1 MQFKPTLFARSF
13 LALGVAAS
21 LTACGSDSDGVND
34 APVAGEVAVQW
45 DIAQEPEAIDLL
57 ASASDP
63 DGDTLNVSSIGE
75 AEHGTIT
82 LEGNTAVYEPNS
94 GYLGEDSFTFTVSDG
109 ELTSEGLVK
118 VDVVGTLSVQGRVID
133 SPIANATV
141 YIVVDGIEYT
151 VQADDDG
158 FYELPAT
165 FGSLKG
171 DQVIRITA
179 RGSEANGQGNV
190 TLSSMLTSVERLMER
205 AGDDFTLNRSEMND
219 VNVTHV
225 TTARDILTRKAAGDE
240 EVTADNMAEFG
251 NSIDPQLLI
260 QMAAVT
266 KLIVDNSDFDLP
278 EGYETIED
286 FLNDDESYN
295 SFVETA
301 SQGGD
306 SSPLNQAIEE
316 TLNDPEIMPALSI
329 EDLYGRY
336 IEVNRAPA
344 FLKPDAYETWNI
356 NEDGLA
362 WVNQTDENI
371 QRVTFSVNGNKL
383 IPDNTDT
390 SLSES
395 VYYSPVDFTDRQDV
409 KDAWIAYNGWSG
421 LQSSQAERKHSTQ
434 IVDAKVVS
442 QGDSELVL
450 RYTQLVRSHPM
461 TFEHEGKKYNLFP
474 NETAKTQHDARL
486 VTVDTFKKS
495 NLTFDFNEQPQ
506 WILPHV
512 IPRTM
517 SLSMAAY
524 EFSAD
529 NTYTMMQ
536 ADMYLEDPLNYYDS
550 SEAYNQADTSG
561 TWKLSED
568 AKQLTLTSGSGD
580 YSVRFTR
587 HRNDPDYKSV
597 LAEYQKNGESRLTQ
611 LLYGMPVPEQVD
623 FSPFETVTSSD
634 MLFNSIVNYRAAVYW
649 DKNDLLRI
657 QSFMF
662 DFAEDGTGD
671 QLSGLCQGDMF
682 LEFGT
687 ICPEPMTVP
696 EQTPTMSWEYGQT
709 PEFEN
714 VFIFNRRATD
724 DSLDRVRHWLPL
736 EFSDKKILS
745 VFEWD
750 ITTYFTETG
759 EVEGIQRIMPRFN
772 HYQLAE
778 RPKSEVVQGQASQV
792 EKASAAKSLES
803 NNLGYTI
810 VNPQTAPTSTSKH

>member
-63 DGDTLNVSSIGE
+63 DGDALNVSSIGE
-75 AEHGTIT
+75 AEHGTVT

-205 AGDDFTLNRSEMND
+205 AGGDFTLNRSEMND

-286 FLNDDESYN
+286 FLNNEESYN

-306 SSPLNQAIEE
+306 SSPLNQAIQE
-316 TLNDPEIMPALSI
+316 TLNDPDVMPELSV
-329 EDLYGRY
+329 EDIYGRY
-336 IEVNRAPA
+336 IQVYRAPT
-344 FLKPDAYETWNI
+344 FLKPDAYKTWDI
-356 NEDGLA
+356 SEGGIA
-362 WVNQTDENI
+362 WLNQTDETI
-371 QRVTFSVNGNKL
+371 KRVSFSINGNK
-383 IPDNTDT
+383 IVPDNNETPI
-390 SLSES
+390 SES
-395 VYYSPVDFTDRQDV
+395 IGFVYVDFASRPELE
-409 KDAWIAYNGWSG
+409 DAWVKYNGWSY
-421 LQSSQAERKHSTQ
+421 LETSNVERKFETQ
-434 IVDAKVVS
+434 IAEAKVVS
-442 QGDSELVL
+442 ENNSELVL
-450 RYTQLVRSHPM
+450 RYTAINKSHSV
-461 TFEHEGKKYNLFP
+461 TFEQDGKKYTILP
-474 NETAKTQHDARL
+474 EHTSEVQYDVRL
-486 VTVDTFKKS
+486 VTVDNFLK
-495 NLTFDFNEQPQ
+495 NDLTFDLSEQPT
-506 WILPHV
+506 WLLPPV
-512 IPRTM
+512 KPSPM
-517 SLSMAAY
+517 SLDMTAY

-529 NTYTMMQ
+529 NTYTMVQ
-536 ADMYLEDPLNYYDS
+536 SDLYLEAPS
-550 SEAYNQADTSG
+550 SGYSKADTSG
-561 TWKLSED
+561 TWKLSDD
-568 AKQLTLTSGSGD
+568 AKHLTMTSGSGD
-580 YSVRFTR
+580 YSVRLTR
-587 HRNDPDYKSV
+587 HRDDPDYKSV
-597 LAEYQKNGESRLTQ
+597 VAEYQKNGESRLAQ
-611 LLYGMPVPEQVD
+611 LLYGMPIPEQVD
-623 FSPFETVTSSD
+623 FTPIDTVASSD
-634 MLFNSIVNYRAAVYW
+634 MIFNSIVSYRDAVFW
-649 DKNDLLRI
+649 DENDKLRL

-662 DFAEDGTGD
+662 DFAQDGSGE
-671 QLSGLCQGDMF
+671 QLLGLCKGERD

-696 EQTPTMSWEYGQT
+696 AENDIMAWEFVQT
-709 PEFEN
+709 PEFGKL
-714 VFIFNRRATD
+714 FKFNRTVNTETTD
-724 DSLDRVRHWLPL
+724 RLRYWLPL
-736 EFSDKKILS
+736 GFSEKEILS
-745 VFEWD
+745 VLEWD
-750 ITTYFTETG
+750 ITLTLSSDTG
-759 EVEGIQRIMPRFN
+759 ETLFKSYILPRFN

-778 RPKSEVVQGQASQV
+778 RPATYQPKASSSL
-792 EKASAAKSLES
+792 EKAGAAKSLKS

-810 VNPQTAPTSTSKH
+810 VNPQAAITSAHKQ